1 MNNLYPWQLN
11 DYDYLLRLKTKLP
24 HAIILH
30 GARGIGINE
39 LARNWVYSLHCP
51 HSNTHGGYYCGVCN
65 SCLLLSD
72 GAHPDFYV
80 LTPEEDEK
88 TIAVAPVRKMIDFLA
103 LSTHMSAY
111 KIVFIEDTMLLNLN
125 SANMLL
131 KILEEPPS
139 YALFVLLTHNIHS
152 LLPTI
157 VSRCHKYRISSPD
170 PAIARS
176 YLSTQHLEDY
186 EFWLKFYNYSPLFE
200 TAIDNNQL
208 QRFIQVLA
216 IPNADKIYELTS
228 EFDGK
233 TIAYSFIL
241 EFIGKWL
248 SDLISYKLTDELIY
262 FEDYTSLIEPLI
274 SKLNLDKAFFLQDKL
289 SFLMAWVN
297 HPLNYKLQIENLLLN
312 YQQIFVK

>member
-11 DYDYLLRLKTKLP
+11 DYDYLLRLKAKLP
-24 HAIILH
+24 QAIILH
-30 GARGIGINE
+30 GASGIGIND
-39 LARNWVYSLHCP
+39 LARSWVYNLHCP
-51 HSNTHGGYYCGVCN
+51 HSNLNDYYCGSCN
-65 SCLLLSD
+65 SCLLLTD

-80 LTPEEDEK
+80 LTPEEEEK
-88 TIAVAPVRKMIDFLA
+88 TIAVACVRKMIDFLT

-111 KIVFIEDTMLLNLN
+111 KIVFIEDTALLTLN

-139 YALFVLLTHNIHS
+139 YALFVLITYNIHGV
-152 LLPTI
+152 LPTI
-157 VSRCHKYRISSPD
+157 VSRCHKYKVSSPD
-170 PAIARS
+170 PVIARD
-176 YLSTQHLEDY
+176 YLRAQQISDY

-200 TAIDNNQL
+200 TLIDNHQL
-208 QRFIQVLA
+208 QRILQVLA

-248 SDLISYKLTDELIY
+248 SDLISYKLSNELIY
-262 FEDYTSLIEPLI
+262 FEGYINLIEPLI
-274 SKLNLDKAFFLQDKL
+274 NKLNIDKAFFMQDRL
-289 SFLMAWVN
+289 SFLMAWVH
-297 HPLNYKLQIENLLLN
+297 HPLNYKLQIENLLFN